1 MKEQKLTTKEIG
13 SLCYALSHL
22 IHAGIPEA
30 DALHLLARE
39 EPSQDHKDLL
49 SDMAQ
54 RADEGQ
60 HLAAVFQSSHRFP
73 PYVCALLEVG
83 RQTGKT
89 EETLSALGR
98 YYEERA
104 RMDQTLRR
112 ALLYPTALF
121 AVLLGVIGVL
131 LIWVLP
137 IFDDVYAQLGSHLT
151 GLAGGLLALGAA
163 LKQLLPLLAVLF
175 ALIAAALAIPP
186 LRKKAFSLARNL
198 WGDRGAL
205 KSTNNARFIQALSM
219 ALSSG
224 MNNGEAVRLA
234 TAVAQGDA
242 PHFLRRCDGCLDLL
256 EQGGTLAHALEGSGF
271 LAPGDARLLE
281 AGRRSGRS
289 ESVMTH
295 ISHRLTQES
304 KEDLEHAAG
313 RLEPVLII
321 IACVLIGIVLLSVLL
336 PLMNIM
342 NAIG

>member
-1 MKEQKLTTKEIG
+1 MKEQTLTTKEIG
-13 SLCYALSHL
+13 SLCHALSHL

-30 DALHLLARE
+30 DALHILAQE
-39 EPSQDHKDLL
+39 EPLESQKRILAE
-49 SDMAQ
+49 MAQ
-54 RADEGQ
+54 KADEGQ
-60 HLAAVFQSSHRFP
+60 PLASVFQSSRRFP

-104 RMDQTLRR
+104 RMDLTLRR

-121 AVLLGVIGVL
+121 GVLLAVTGVL

-163 LKQLLPLLAVLF
+163 LKRLLPLFAVLF
-175 ALIAAALAIPP
+175 ILVAAVFAIPP
-186 LRKKAFSLARNL
+186 LRRKAIALAQRI

-205 KSTNNARFIQALSM
+205 KGANNARFIQALSM
-219 ALSSG
+219 GLSSG
-224 MNNGEAVRLA
+224 MGNMEAARLA
-234 TAVAQGDA
+234 TAVSQGDA
-242 PHFLRRCDGCLDLL
+242 PRFLRRCQECTALLDQGNTLARAL
-256 EQGGTLAHALEGSGF
+256 EQSGF
-271 LAPGDARLLE
+271 LASGDARLLE

-289 ESVMTH
+289 ESVLSH
-295 ISHRLTQES
+295 ISQRLTQES
-304 KEDLEHAAG
+304 EEALEHSAG
-313 RLEPVLII
+313 KLEPVLII
-321 IACVLIGIVLLSVLL
+321 IACILMGIVLLSVML